1 MIELHNLTKT
11 FRGKDGAEVRAVDA
25 VNLKVEEGEI
35 CVFLGPSGCG
45 KTTTLKMINRLIM
58 PSAGRVLVNGEDTS
72 GVDEVTLRRHIGYV
86 IQQIGLFPNMTIE
99 ENITVVPR
107 LLGWDK
113 KRCRER
119 ARELM
124 AMVALDPNR
133 YLSRYPRE
141 LSGGQQQRIGVIR
154 ALAADPPVLLMDEPF
169 GAVDPI
175 NRESIQNEFFAMQR
189 QLKKTVIMVS
199 HDIDEAIK
207 LGDKVAVFRGGKL
220 VQVDHPDTL
229 LAHPADDFVSAFV
242 GQDSTLK
249 RLLLVKAGDAAT
261 HPHTALA
268 STSTSDALAL
278 MDDADAR
285 YLTLT
290 DGAGR
295 GIGYLRRRDAR
306 AASGTAGELMR
317 PFQATAAPDEN
328 LRILLSRMY
337 EFNASWLPVIDAD
350 GAYLGEVTQESI
362 AEYLSSG
369 RSRGRVPSEGAIVS
383 PAVAA
388 AELAAVAAAA

>member
-1 MIELHNLTKT
+1 MIELQNLSKT
-11 FRGKDGAEVRAVDA
+11 FRGKDGALARAVDD
-25 VNLKVEEGEI
+25 VSLKVEEGEI

-124 AMVALDPNR
+124 SMVALDPNR
-133 YLSRYPRE
+133 YLTRYPRE

-207 LGDKVAVFRGGKL
+207 LGDKVAVFRAGRL
-220 VQVDHPDTL
+220 VQFDHPDTM
-229 LAHPADDFVSAFV
+229 LAHPADDFVSAFT

-261 HPHTALA
+261 QPPTAQRDTDVA
-268 STSTSDALAL
+268 HAMAL
-278 MDDADAR
+278 MDEADAR
-285 YLTLT
+285 YLTLV
-290 DGAGR
+290 DDAGK
-295 GIGYLRRRDAR
+295 GIGFLRRRDAR
-306 AASGTAGELMR
+306 AALGTSQAGDLLKT
-317 PFQATAAPDEN
+317 FSTTALPDEN
-328 LRILLSRMY
+328 LRVVLSRMY

-350 GAYLGEVTQESI
+350 GAYHGEVTQESI

-369 RSRGRVPSEGAIVS
+369 RSRGRGANLGAIVS
-383 PAVAA
+383 PAAA
-388 AELAAVAAAA
+388 AVE

>member
-1 MIELHNLTKT
+1 MIELQNLSKT
-11 FRGKDGAEVRAVDA
+11 FRGKDGNEVRAVDA
-25 VNLKVEEGEI
+25 VNMKVEEGEI

-58 PSAGRVLVNGEDTS
+58 PSGGRVLVNGEDTS
-72 GVDEVTLRRHIGYV
+72 GIDEVTLRRRIGYV

-124 AMVALDPNR
+124 SMVALDPNR
-133 YLSRYPRE
+133 YLTRYPRE

-175 NRESIQNEFFAMQR
+175 NREAIQNEFFAMQR

-207 LGDKVAVFRGGKL
+207 LGDKVAVFRGGRL
-220 VQVDHPDTL
+220 VQFDHPDTL

-261 HPHTALA
+261 QPHTA
-268 STSTSDALAL
+268 SGETQVSDALAL
-278 MDDADAR
+278 MDDADSR

-290 DGAGR
+290 DANGK
-295 GIGYLRRRDAR
+295 GIGFVRRRDMR
-306 AASGTAGELMR
+306 NASGAIGNMMQ
-317 PFQATAAPDEN
+317 PFTTMAAPDEN

-337 EFNASWLPVIDAD
+337 EFNASWLPVIDAE

-369 RSRGRVPSEGAIVS
+369 RSRGRAPNAGAIVS
-383 PAVAA
+383 PA
-388 AELAAVAAAA
+388 LASV